1 MVLLS
6 KVSTKILQLPQ
17 TLVSRRRE
25 RMQKKLKRMLIALC
39 ILQLYQSYIIAQAD
53 VERDI
58 ELGQVPPAILNILTH
73 EKQGIKLVAAE
84 KVYKETLVMYEI
96 EGLYNNKR
104 VEIQVSP
111 EGEILKIKNDYCVG
125 DTD

>member
-1 MVLLS
+1 
-6 KVSTKILQLPQ
+6 
-17 TLVSRRRE
+17 
-25 RMQKKLKRMLIALC
+25 MQKKLKRMLIALC